1 MEIVTIKL
9 DEITP
14 YENNAKEHNDEQVTH
29 IINSIRSFG
38 MCDPIGVWGE
48 SNIIVEGHG
57 RYLALKQMGYD
68 SVPCI
73 RLDHLSDEERR
84 AYTHVHNHLTLE
96 TLLNQTVLAAEIA
109 DIPKI
114 DMTNFG
120 FDVDS
125 EVDYSHIEDLLD
137 NDFANVGDK
146 PDFYTISI
154 PFPIDKKD
162 IVQKYINKHGKQG
175 IRDLIL
181 DYIGGALCHIA
192 ERK

>member
-137 NDFANVGDK
+137 NDFTDVEREPA
-146 PDFYTISI
+146 FYKVSFS
-154 PFPIDKKD
+154 FPIEHKET
-162 IVQKYINKHGKQG
+162 IQAYINEHGKESLM
-175 IRDLIL
+175 DLII
-181 DYIGGALCHIA
+181 DYIGGTPCHIA

>member
-109 DIPKI
+109 DVPKI

-137 NDFANVGDK
+137 NDFTDVEREPA
-146 PDFYTISI
+146 FYKVSFS
-154 PFPIDKKD
+154 FPIEHKET
-162 IVQKYINKHGKQG
+162 IQAYINEHGKESLM
-175 IRDLIL
+175 DLIL
-181 DYIGGALCHIA
+181 DYVGGTPCHIA

>member
-1 MEIVTIKL
+1 MSHGDRNNQT

-114 DMTNFG
+114 DMTNLALTLIPK
-120 FDVDS
+120 S
-125 EVDYSHIEDLLD
+125 IIHIL
-137 NDFANVGDK
+137 K
-146 PDFYTISI
+146 ICWTTTSPMWS
-154 PFPIDKKD
+154 
-162 IVQKYINKHGKQG
+162 
-175 IRDLIL
+175 
-181 DYIGGALCHIA
+181 GACFL
-192 ERK
+192 

>member
-109 DIPKI
+109 DVPKI

-125 EVDYSHIEDLLD
+125 EVDYSHIED
-137 NDFANVGDK
+137 FAG
-146 PDFYTISI
+146 
-154 PFPIDKKD
+154 
-162 IVQKYINKHGKQG
+162 QRLH
-175 IRDLIL
+175 RC
-181 DYIGGALCHIA
+181 GAGACFL
-192 ERK
+192 

>member
-109 DIPKI
+109 DVPKI

-137 NDFANVGDK
+137 NDFTDVEREPA
-146 PDFYTISI
+146 FYKVSFS
-154 PFPIDKKD
+154 FPIEHKET
-162 IVQKYINKHGKQG
+162 IQAYINEHGKESLM
-175 IRDLIL
+175 DLIL
-181 DYIGGALCHIA
+181 DYIGGTPCHIA